1 VVGGAVT
8 PGYSH
13 TRDHISTL
21 LQAGSDNGPVLI
33 PPFLLYNLLTLAMG
47 VTLVAIARNAA
58 RPRTRLGILAGIALV
73 AGGISGAAILAFP
86 QDPIGAPATPTGL
99 THIALAGVS
108 SLLTMVAI
116 GLAGAWFIG
125 TPERRPLARYSFA
138 TLGVVF
144 VGGGIAAI
152 ATANLDPWMGCTN
165 GSRSSASSS
174 GCWSWAWS
182 RQAGLGPSTTGLGTR
197 SGCRQTAPL
206 PREERT
212 LRLSEVHQAVNSRG
226 AKASIRAQNRGN
238 RPA

>member
-1 VVGGAVT
+1 VNTQRWALVGPAAALVYTAAVLVGGAIT

-33 PPFLLYNLLTLAMG
+33 PPFLLYNGLTMVMG
-47 VTLVAIARNAA
+47 ITLVAIARNAT

-73 AGGISGAAILAFP
+73 AGGMSGAAILVFP
-86 QDPIGAPATPTGL
+86 QDPIGAAATSTGV

-116 GLAGAWFIG
+116 GLAGAWFIA
-125 TPERRPLARYSFA
+125 TPERRPLAWYSFA

-152 ATANLDPWMGCTN
+152 ATANLDPWMGLYERIAIF
-165 GSRSSASSS
+165 GFV
-174 GCWSWAWS
+174 GWLLVVGLVE
-182 RQAGLGPSTTGLGTR
+182 AG
-197 SGCRQTAPL
+197 
-206 PREERT
+206 
-212 LRLSEVHQAVNSRG
+212 
-226 AKASIRAQNRGN
+226 RAQTIARDEP
-238 RPA
+238 RYA